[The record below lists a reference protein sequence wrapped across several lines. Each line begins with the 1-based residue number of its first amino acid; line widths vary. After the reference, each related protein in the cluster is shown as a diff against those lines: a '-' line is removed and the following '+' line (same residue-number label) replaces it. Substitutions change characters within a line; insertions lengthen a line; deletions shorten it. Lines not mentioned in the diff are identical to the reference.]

1 MPPRRLIAL
10 AAALFASLA
19 APSAAVATTIQVTG
33 VVSSITN
40 TTSTLVLDG
49 SVVVGTVFTETYTY
63 GPNLVD
69 DHPADPTYGGYS
81 PISGYSLTVGN
92 YTLFDP
98 NPGGFIV
105 VQNDFFGRD
114 AYFADKNTTGQL
126 IGSLGGTPDSSFI
139 QLVTLS
145 DNSHSAFDSDA
156 LQVPNPADFLD
167 QNFARIGFF
176 EGAGEGVGLLNIVF
190 TIRDI
195 EQVPEPVPEPATLT
209 LLALPTALLLYRRK
223 TPRRHPF
230 VER

>member
-1 MPPRRLIAL
+1 MQSRRPIAL
-10 AAALFASLA
+10 VAAILTSLGAPSLA
-19 APSAAVATTIQVTG
+19 LATTIQVTG
-33 VVSSITN
+33 VVSSISNNTN
-40 TTSTLVLDG
+40 TLVLDG

-63 GPNLVD
+63 DPNLVD

-81 PISGYSLTVGN
+81 PISAYTLTVGN

-105 VQNDFFGRD
+105 IHNDFLNSD
-114 AYFADKNTTGQL
+114 AYFAFNNSTGQL

-156 LQVPNPADFLD
+156 LTIPNPADFLD

-176 EGAGEGVGLLNIVF
+176 EGTTEGANLLNIVF
-190 TIRDI
+190 SIREI
-195 EQVPEPVPEPATLT
+195 EQVPEPVPEPASLT

-223 TPRRHPF
+223 AQQPRR
-230 VER
+230 